1 MAASS
6 LVELVPLVAM
16 EQDLGKALQSIVEAG
31 LEITSSRHALVAV
44 LNEEQ
49 GVLEVTQGAGEGF
62 AEVGKGDRMRVDVGD
77 KQGIVAY
84 VAATGTPFVSS
95 DVRKDPHYRQMFPT
109 TLSEVAVP
117 VRDRHGRVVA
127 VLNLESDRTQAY
139 RPEDVETTTAL
150 AHLIAVVLD
159 REDQN
164 SYEEAL
170 IQVGSALDAALT
182 EEALIDRVIQIGSEV
197 LRFQACSIFLHDDKS
212 DTFVLRGTIGRLKEQ
227 VGRIRYTRGEGITG
241 WVCDRGEP
249 AMINNPQSDP
259 RWRGKHTE
267 FPNDQIAS
275 FLAVP
280 ILLRTKTI
288 GAIRV
293 VRRVSDNPYLDLRFT
308 ESDLR
313 VLQAMAEQFAV
324 GLENLRS
331 LDKIIR
337 SERMIAWGELSA
349 KSSHMIGNRVFA
361 LKGDV
366 NEFGHLLEEKNVD
379 REEFRKLQ
387 QSLAT
392 NVMRVEEILQ
402 DFRDFVS
409 ATQLHLQFGD
419 VNAVVHETA
428 DEIFPKRSKVH
439 LELSLADDLPG
450 IEIDAKKLRRAIGE
464 LIENAMNYIDDGTL
478 RISTSVVDRTARQ
491 LKRRFVQIE
500 VEDSGPGI
508 SRESKQLIFQ
518 PFHSGRV
525 KGMGLGLS
533 IVKGIVDA
541 HGGEV
546 FEAGEPSKGAKFVI
560 LLPAP
565 DRP

>member
-1 MAASS
+1 MSASS
-6 LVELVPLVAM
+6 LAELIPMVAM
-16 EQDLGKALQSIVEAG
+16 EQDIERAIGRLADAAVT
-31 LEITSSRHALVAV
+31 ITNSRHALIAV
-44 LNEEQ
+44 LNEELAC
-49 GVLEVTQGAGEGF
+49 LEVTYGAGDQF
-62 AEVGKGDRMRVDVGD
+62 GKVAKGGTLRVDVGD
-77 KQGIVAY
+77 QEGIVAF
-84 VAATGTPFVSS
+84 VAATGTSFMTG
-95 DVRKDPHYRQMFPT
+95 DVRKDPHYKLMFET
-109 TLSEVAVP
+109 TRSEMAVP
-117 VRDRHGRVVA
+117 VLGRHGRIVA
-127 VLNLESDRTQAY
+127 VLNLESDRIDAY
-139 RPEDVETTTAL
+139 TIDDQQNAHAL
-150 AHLIAVVLD
+150 ASLIGVVLD
-159 REDQN
+159 RESQN
-164 SYEEAL
+164 AYEEAL

-197 LRFQACSIFLHDDKS
+197 LRFQACSIFLRDPETE
-212 DTFVLRGTIGRLKEQ
+212 TFVLRGTLGRLKDQ
-227 VGRIRYTRGEGITG
+227 IGKIRYLPGEGCTG
-241 WVCDRGEP
+241 WVCEQGQP
-249 AMINNPQSDP
+249 AMINSPQGDP
-259 RWRGKHTE
+259 RWRGKYVE
-267 FPNDQIAS
+267 FPSEQIAS

-313 VLQAMAEQFAV
+313 VLQAIAEQFAV
-324 GLENLRS
+324 GLDNIRS
-331 LDKIIR
+331 LEKIIR

-349 KSSHMIGNRVFA
+349 KSSHMIGNRIFA
-361 LKGDV
+361 IKGDT
-366 NEFGHLLEEKNVD
+366 NELAHLLAERELD
-379 REEFRKLQ
+379 RQELQSLQ

-392 NVMRVEEILQ
+392 NVLRVEEILQ

-409 ATQLHLQFGD
+409 ATQLHLEFGD

-428 DEIFPKRSKVH
+428 DEIFPKRSPVTLD
-439 LELSLADDLPG
+439 LELAEDLPG

-464 LIENAMNYIDDGTL
+464 LIENAMNYIEKGTL
-478 RISTSVVDRTARQ
+478 RISTKAVDRTARR

-500 VEDSGPGI
+500 IEDSGPGVNP
-508 SRESKQLIFQ
+508 ESKSVIFQ

-546 FEAGEPSKGAKFVI
+546 FEAGEPGKGAKFVI